1 MMLPFTGGSLPSKS
15 TAALLLLCCLS
26 NIPTAVIAQKSQAKI
41 LEIFYDQANGDDWTN
56 KQWNVTVDADLCNSK
71 YFPGV
76 TCNDD
81 DKIIE
86 IDMHDC
92 GLSGKVTPWI
102 YALPELTK
110 LTLGDNEIDDAGW
123 EKIADV
129 AGDDDLGFELGGKLE
144 SITLTSNKISSVE
157 GIGALKDS
165 LKELHLTYNRIS
177 GPMPDE
183 LFELKNLKVLS
194 ISENGITG
202 TIDTRLGTLTDLN
215 EFYCYGNK
223 VEGQIPEEIGQL
235 TKLQILT
242 VS

>member
-1 MMLPFTGGSLPSKS
+1 M
-15 TAALLLLCCLS
+15 
-26 NIPTAVIAQKSQAKI
+26 
-41 LEIFYDQANGDDWTN
+41 
-56 KQWNVTVDADLCNSK
+56 
-71 YFPGV
+71 
-76 TCNDD
+76 
-81 DKIIE
+81 
-86 IDMHDC
+86 
-92 GLSGKVTPWI
+92 TPWI
-102 YALPELTK
+102 YALPELT
-110 LTLGDNEIDDAGW
+110 TLALGENDIDSAGW
-123 EKIADV
+123 DQIADV
-129 AGDDDLGFELGGKLE
+129 MAGSGDDNNNNLGFELGEKLE

-157 GIGALKDS
+157 GIDALAAS

-202 TIDTRLGTLTDLN
+202 TIDKRLGTLTDLN
-215 EFYCYGNK
+215 EFYCYGNN

>member
-1 MMLPFTGGSLPSKS
+1 M
-15 TAALLLLCCLS
+15 
-26 NIPTAVIAQKSQAKI
+26 
-41 LEIFYDQANGDDWTN
+41 EIFYDQANGDDWTN
-56 KQWNVTVDADLCNSK
+56 KQWNITLNDAAADDDVCNPK

-81 DKIIE
+81 DQIIE
-86 IDMHDC
+86 IDLHDC

-110 LTLGDNEIDDAGW
+110 LTLGDNDIDDGGW
-123 EKIADV
+123 EQIDDV
-129 AGDDDLGFELGGKLE
+129 AAVDDLGFELGGKLE

-157 GIGALKDS
+157 GIDALKDS

-215 EFYCYGNK
+215 EFYCYGNE

-242 VS
+242 VSSDFMFGALQELIDCI